1 MVLAYILIFT
11 LIGSVASLAG
21 SFFLLFKRQITEA
34 FSNNLISFAAG
45 ALLTVAFLDLFPEA
59 AKAAGEANVFL
70 YVLAGFVAFFF
81 AERFIQ
87 LFHHHHEHGEKPT
100 VLLVLVGDGIHN
112 FIDGV
117 AITVGFLTSIQLG
130 ITTSLAVAAHEIP
143 QEIADMGVLLACGLS
158 KSRALLYNFLSALTA
173 IAGALIAFFFAS
185 FIEQYLYVFL
195 ALAAGNFIYI
205 SASDLIPT
213 LHEKF
218 LEDRKL
224 SQAVIFVLGILAI
237 YTFTRFFE
245 G

>member
-34 FSNNLISFAAG
+34 FSNNLISFA
-45 ALLTVAFLDLFPEA
+45 
-59 AKAAGEANVFL
+59 
-70 YVLAGFVAFFF
+70 AFFF

-130 ITTSLAVAAHEIP
+130 ITTSLAEA
-143 QEIADMGVLLACGLS
+143 
-158 KSRALLYNFLSALTA
+158 
-173 IAGALIAFFFAS
+173 
-185 FIEQYLYVFL
+185 
-195 ALAAGNFIYI
+195 
-205 SASDLIPT
+205 
-213 LHEKF
+213 
-218 LEDRKL
+218 
-224 SQAVIFVLGILAI
+224 
-237 YTFTRFFE
+237 
-245 G
+245 